1 MRKICLSLVG
11 LFLILFQGFGQS
23 DNEQKYKNLTLSI
36 DEVNLVSSYYSQ
48 TGNHSPITG
57 GIGTQQLTDVS
68 NIVQLHF
75 SRYDLFE
82 KKHSFELEIGL
93 DHHTAASSAYV
104 SKTGASKTGG
114 TRFYPS
120 MNWKV
125 EDEANRSSVGWGF
138 SYSNE
143 FNYKSYGAN
152 LNFSKT
158 SNDHNREFDIKGQ
171 VYLDRVKMI
180 QPSEFQPAA
189 VVSGP
194 VVITSASGRR
204 QVVSGGYSSASSGI
218 PSESRNTLDVST
230 SISQVITKRL
240 QVAVLA
246 DAVAQSGYL
255 GLPFH
260 RVYMTTGAVAI
271 EKLPDSRIKL
281 PVGLRVH
288 YFAGDNLIIRGYYR
302 YYTDDWGVKAHSV
315 SLEAPYKLSPFV
327 SISPFVRFH
336 TQTASNYFAPYMQHK
351 STDRFY
357 TSNYEYAALQS
368 KYIGIN
374 FRAAPTKGILG
385 AQKFSMIELRVGHY
399 VQTTGLEANNI
410 GLNFRFK

>member
-23 DNEQKYKNLTLSI
+23 DTEQKYKNQTLSI

-57 GIGTQQLTDVS
+57 GVGTQQLTDVS

-82 KKHSFELEIGL
+82 KKHNFELEIGV

-120 MNWKV
+120 MNWKI

-171 VYLDRVKMI
+171 VYFDRVKLI
-180 QPSEFQPAA
+180 QPSEFQPTP

-194 VVITSASGRR
+194 TVITSASGRR
-204 QVVSGGYSSASSGI
+204 IVSGYSNASSGI
-218 PSESRNTLDVST
+218 PSTSRNTFDIST
-230 SISQVITKRL
+230 SLSQVVTKRL

-271 EKLPDSRIKL
+271 EKLPSTRIKL

-288 YFAGDNLIIRGYYR
+288 YFAGDNLILRGYYR
-302 YYTDDWGVKAHSV
+302 YYSDDWGVKAHSV

-327 SISPFVRFH
+327 SLSPFVRFH
-336 TQTASNYFAPYMQHK
+336 TQTASDYFAPYMQHK
-351 STDRFY
+351 TADKYF

-368 KYIGIN
+368 KYIGVN
-374 FRAAPTKGILG
+374 FRAAPPKGMFG